1 MDERDERNQLLPL
14 GEARA
19 LAATDFARQLLE
31 TAVEYKELRMMY
43 ACAIKEVQT
52 KFEVL
57 ETEFKVRYQRNPI
70 SSIQTRLKSSS
81 SIIEKMIRKGVPFS
95 MENLE
100 EQIQDLAGIRVI
112 CSYVDDIYALANALT
127 SQDDITL
134 VEEKDYIKHPKP
146 NGYRSLHLIV
156 SVPVFFSQQKRQI
169 KVEVQIRTIA
179 MDFWASL
186 EHQMKYKREIPDQQ
200 HIVAQLKSCAE
211 DIARVDMEMMDI
223 RLRLEES
230 VDEPTEDDL
239 LIARLKKLDTPIL

>member
-1 MDERDERNQLLPL
+1 MDERDERNQLMPL
-14 GEARA
+14 GEAKA
-19 LAATDFARQLLE
+19 LAATEFARQLLE

-81 SIIEKMIRKGVPFS
+81 SIIEKMIRKGIPFS
-95 MENLE
+95 IENLE
-100 EQIQDLAGIRVI
+100 EQIHDLAGIRVI
-112 CSYVDDIYALANALT
+112 CSYVDDIYALAQALT
-127 SQDDITL
+127 GQDDITL
-134 VEEKDYIKHPKP
+134 IEEKDYIKYPKP

-223 RLRLEES
+223 RRRLEEL
-230 VDEPTEDDL
+230 VDDPTEDDI

>member
-1 MDERDERNQLLPL
+1 MDERDERAELIPL
-14 GEARA
+14 GEAKA
-19 LAATDFARQLLE
+19 LATTEFARQLLE
-31 TAVEYKELRMMY
+31 TAVDYKELRMMY

-81 SIIEKMIRKGVPFS
+81 SIIEKMIRKGISFS

-112 CSYVDDIYALANALT
+112 CSYVDDIYALAQALT

-200 HIVAQLKSCAE
+200 RIVTQLKNCAE
-211 DIARVDMEMMDI
+211 DIARIDQEMMGI
-223 RLRLEES
+223 RLRLEET

>member
-19 LAATDFARQLLE
+19 LAATEFARQLLE

-81 SIIEKMIRKGVPFS
+81 SIIEKMIRKGIPFS

>member
-1 MDERDERNQLLPL
+1 MDERDERNELIPL
-14 GEARA
+14 GEAKA
-19 LAATDFARQLLE
+19 LAATEFAKQLLE
-31 TAVEYKELRMMY
+31 TAVDYKELRMMY

-100 EQIQDLAGIRVI
+100 QQIQDLAGIRVI
-112 CSYVDDIYALANALT
+112 CSYVDDIYALAQALT

-134 VEEKDYIKHPKP
+134 VEEKDYIKNPKP

-200 HIVAQLKSCAE
+200 HIVAQLKNCAE
-211 DIARVDMEMMDI
+211 DIARIDQEMMAI
-223 RLRLEES
+223 RLRLEDS
-230 VDEPTEDDL
+230 VDEPSEDDL